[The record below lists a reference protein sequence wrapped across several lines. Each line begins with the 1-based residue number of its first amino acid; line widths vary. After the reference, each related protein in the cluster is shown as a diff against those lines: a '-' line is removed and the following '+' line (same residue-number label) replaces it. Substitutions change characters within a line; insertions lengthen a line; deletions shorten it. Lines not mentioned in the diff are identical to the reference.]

1 MLIKKPRDTNGS
13 HAYEGRITVGPLDRI
28 AQPVTSPTEKI
39 AYGLTPLARRDV
51 HLDGEHIGIAEQY
64 QRSGIRNRNG
74 HKLPG
79 PGRPT
84 EWRFIADDGRD
95 WSSYAHRSLAEALFV
110 GITLHQG
117 GSV

>member
-13 HAYEGRITVGPLDRI
+13 HEYEGRITVGALERH
-28 AQPVTSPTEKI
+28 AQPVTSVTEKI
-39 AYGLTPLARRDV
+39 AHGLTLLARRDAY
-51 HLDGEHIGIAEQY
+51 LDGEHIGIAEQY

-74 HKLPG
+74 HEGPG

-84 EWRFIADDGRD
+84 EWRFIADDGRE
-95 WSSYAHRSLAEALFV
+95 WHGYAHRSLAEALFV
-110 GITLHQG
+110 GVTLQQG